1 MAHVVKEVPYVRFTH
16 AYEGITPHSSLLRP
30 HAPVPNPLPIFGS
43 PLYEK
48 SSLVTAIPAGSGT
61 FPITTESLTVF
72 VDLETT
78 RQPRNPAHF
87 WHITG

>member
-1 MAHVVKEVPYVRFTH
+1 MSTGQLPVLRLYVLPYHTESYWLVHETFPNLPVYLFLDAATHTPEVAFMH
-16 AYEGITPHSSLLRP
+16 I
-30 HAPVPNPLPIFGS
+30 
-43 PLYEK
+43 
-48 SSLVTAIPAGSGT
+48 
-61 FPITTESLTVF
+61 PITTESLTVF